1 MKKQLVLALV
11 LAAASF
17 GATAGELSYSW
28 IDGGYS
34 RTNVDLDG
42 TDVDFDGYAVRGSA
56 ALGQSFYV
64 FGGYSSANNDDFG
77 ADIDVNQGQIG
88 LGFHHAL
95 SDRAD
100 FIAELGYLN
109 TEVEALGLSD
119 DAEAYRGSIGFRG
132 ELTDNFEGVAKA
144 SYSDAGDDQDGEF
157 SGTLGAQFKFNQTWG
172 LVGEVELGDDVTQYL
187 IGVRASF

>member
-1 MKKQLVLALV
+1 MKKQFVLALA

-34 RTNVDLDG
+34 RTNVDLG
-42 TDVDFDGYAVRGSA
+42 GSDVDFDGFALRGSA
-56 ALGQSFYV
+56 ALGESFYV
-64 FGGYSSANNDDFG
+64 FGGYSSATNDEFG
-77 ADIDVNQGQIG
+77 ADIDLNQSQIG
-88 LGFHHAL
+88 LGFRHGM

-109 TEVEALGLSD
+109 TEVEAMGISD
-119 DAEAYRGSIGFRG
+119 DVEAYRGSIGFRG
-132 ELTDNFEGVAKA
+132 ELADNFEGLLKA
-144 SYSDAGDDQDGEF
+144 NYSDAGDAQDGEF